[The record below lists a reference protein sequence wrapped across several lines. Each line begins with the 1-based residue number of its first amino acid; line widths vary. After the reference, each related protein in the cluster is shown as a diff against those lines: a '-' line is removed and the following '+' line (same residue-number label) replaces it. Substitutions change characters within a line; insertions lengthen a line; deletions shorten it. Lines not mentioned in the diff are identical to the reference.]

1 MAPMTPEIKI
11 AELPDRGV
19 VAVEGPD
26 AAKLLQGLLTNDLA
40 LLEAQ
45 PAIHAGLLS
54 PQGKILFDFFV
65 VRHAGGFLLD
75 VARDQAAALV
85 KRLTLY
91 KLRAAVTI
99 TDVSDDYAVLALW
112 GPHACSSGETERTV
126 SYSDPRHGDLGLRI
140 LADAQFAPDVA
151 SATNGMPADAADYH
165 AHRIGLGIPEG
176 GKDYAF
182 GDAFPHEALFDQLGG
197 VSFSKG
203 CYVGQEIVSRME
215 HRGTARKRIVPVS
228 ATGGAVVSG
237 DAVHAG
243 DIEIGRIGSVAG
255 SRALAALRL
264 DRVEEFAAKGVA
276 LTAGNAT
283 VTVALPAWAHFK
295 PLGSQA

>member
-1 MAPMTPEIKI
+1 MAPMTLEIKI

-26 AAKLLQGLLTNDLA
+26 ASKLLQSLLTNDVS
-40 LLEAQ
+40 LLDTQ

-54 PQGKILFDFFV
+54 PQGKLLFEFFV
-65 VRHAGGFLLD
+65 VRHTDGFLLD

-91 KLRAAVTI
+91 KLRASVTI
-99 TDVSDDYAVLALW
+99 RDASESHRIYAIFGADMNLNDVIVY
-112 GPHACSSGETERTV
+112 R
-126 SYSDPRHGDLGLRI
+126 DPRLADLGSRVI
-140 LADAQFAPDVA
+140 APDR
-151 SATNGMPADAADYH
+151 ATMEATVDAADYH
-165 AHRIGLGIPEG
+165 AHRIALGVPEG
-176 GKDYAF
+176 GKDYVF
-182 GDAFPHEALFDQLGG
+182 GDAFAHEALFDQLGG

-264 DRVEEFAAKGVA
+264 DRAEEFAAKGVA
-276 LTAGNAT
+276 LTAGSAT